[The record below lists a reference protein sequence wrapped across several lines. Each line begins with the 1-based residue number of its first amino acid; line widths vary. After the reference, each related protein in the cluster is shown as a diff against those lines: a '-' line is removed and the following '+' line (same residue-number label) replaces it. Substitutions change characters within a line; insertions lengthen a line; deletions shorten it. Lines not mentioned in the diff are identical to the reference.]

1 MNILKQ
7 NQSPDILDCIAD
19 LSNDEIFTP
28 PKIAN
33 KILDQLPETIW
44 KNPELKFLD
53 PCSKT
58 GVFLREI
65 AKRLNHGLKN
75 KIKDNRTRANHIFS
89 KQLFGISITE
99 ITSLMSRRTL
109 YYSKSASEIN
119 SACNKFNSNAGNIF
133 FKNYFHEW
141 DKNGTCKKCGAKKN
155 IFKRDINRESY
166 AYPFLHDKNIF
177 LDMKFDVIIGNPPY
191 QMEDGGFGKSASPIY
206 HKFVEHAIR
215 LNPTY
220 LSMIIPAKWYSGGK
234 GLDEFRNK
242 ILNDKRIKEIHDFPE
257 TADCFPGQNI
267 RGGVCYFL
275 WDKNYKGKTKVA
287 NYKSGKKI
295 SEMERN
301 LKIDDK
307 NVFIRFNDGIS
318 ILEKVEK
325 FNDKKFDSLVSSRKP
340 FGFPTNYNGFKEKYS
355 NTYKIELYRFG
366 TNGYINFNQVEIN
379 RELISKYKVIVPYAS
394 PGGDEYPH
402 AILSKPI
409 ISKPNTCCTETYLLI
424 GPFKNNEICQN
435 VVSYMKTKFFRFL
448 ILLIKTSQHVTKKN
462 YSFVPIQNFDQEW
475 NDKKL
480 YKKYNLNEKEITFID
495 SIIKKIE

>member
-19 LSNDEIFTP
+19 LSNDEIFTS

-75 KIKDNRTRANHIFS
+75 KIRDNRKRANHIFS

-141 DKNGTCKKCGAKKN
+141 NKNGTCKKCGAKKN

-242 ILNDKRIKEIHDFPE
+242 ILNDRSV
-257 TADCFPGQNI
+257 N
-267 RGGVCYFL
+267 
-275 WDKNYKGKTKVA
+275 
-287 NYKSGKKI
+287 
-295 SEMERN
+295 
-301 LKIDDK
+301 
-307 NVFIRFNDGIS
+307 
-318 ILEKVEK
+318 
-325 FNDKKFDSLVSSRKP
+325 
-340 FGFPTNYNGFKEKYS
+340 
-355 NTYKIELYRFG
+355 
-366 TNGYINFNQVEIN
+366 
-379 RELISKYKVIVPYAS
+379 
-394 PGGDEYPH
+394 
-402 AILSKPI
+402 
-409 ISKPNTCCTETYLLI
+409 
-424 GPFKNNEICQN
+424 
-435 VVSYMKTKFFRFL
+435 
-448 ILLIKTSQHVTKKN
+448 SQRYCK
-462 YSFVPIQNFDQEW
+462 
-475 NDKKL
+475 
-480 YKKYNLNEKEITFID
+480 
-495 SIIKKIE
+495 